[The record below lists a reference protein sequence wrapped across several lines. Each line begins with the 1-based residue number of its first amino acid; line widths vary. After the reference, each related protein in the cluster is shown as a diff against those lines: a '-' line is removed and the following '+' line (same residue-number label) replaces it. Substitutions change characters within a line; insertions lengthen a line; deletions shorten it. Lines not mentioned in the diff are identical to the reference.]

1 MEPEPGDDYIR
12 RIATHIRNNE
22 QGLAAAGLNP
32 RRRPKANANDSTSVF
47 NPLGW
52 FATDTN
58 QSTPSV
64 KPVVLSFDSHHL
76 FYLLMR
82 MEAIGIDVGSL
93 DVKVENPSRP
103 MNYVNVLQGLD
114 KSDTLSLMSFAT
126 TFSAVSRLSLGSG
139 CFTKLPALSLHAPEP
154 RLIAELA
161 NEAPN
166 ENAVPLD
173 AFKNLQVLECVDIDP
188 RTILGWD
195 RLAESLKSLTIKRSG
210 LEDVSDIFI
219 GAVLDDQSRREGK
232 TGSERLRRIPR
243 APPSRQNSFYSTRL
257 PKSVPEDPEDILA
270 EESLSTPSPEDT
282 PKPPEF
288 MQLPSLKWAFLRHL
302 SLADNA
308 LTFIPSFPL
317 PYLTSVTHLDIS
329 SNLLVSVPS
338 GLSALYNLV
347 SLSLADNMIDS
358 VLGIYTMLGSI
369 LSLNLSRNRLENICG
384 LERLLA
390 LQRVDL
396 RNNLIDESAE
406 IGRLATLPNI
416 SEIWVEGNPLCDIEE
431 AYRIRCFD
439 LFWKEGKSITLDGS
453 PPGYYEKR
461 YLSSPPPEQMTSSRP
476 VSVALTP
483 PAVPVGSPPP
493 VANAATAGPSK
504 SSTQQ
509 SSPTSSPPSH
519 TASPQLAAVRGRR
532 KKNKRIVDLDGGSD
546 AGSSRSGSHSRI
558 ATDVTPS
565 LAAARTTSPI
575 KAMAA
580 ESFPKLKPVAGP
592 SSGAMTASAS
602 TMTPVPR
609 PKPISRHSRHHTE
622 LTPPSPSVSKD
633 AYDGF
638 LPSASDDLHTLGHR
652 RSATMSSKS
661 GKRRSKISAS
671 VFEPASDLVSNGK
684 DKEGKQFAEAEAFRA
699 RIEALRADMGDG
711 WLKVFNQSHL
721 GSPGVPSG

>member
-139 CFTKLPALSLHAPEP
+139 CSFTKLPALSLHAPEP

-338 GLSALYNLV
+338 G
-347 SLSLADNMIDS
+347 
-358 VLGIYTMLGSI
+358 IYTMLGSI

-532 KKNKRIVDLDGGSD
+532 KKNKRIVDLD
-546 AGSSRSGSHSRI
+546 
-558 ATDVTPS
+558 DVTPS